1 MPQCGTGPVGQ
12 PGPWSHFWSHLTM
25 RRPRVRWRKT
35 FLAEVVE
42 RLGNLGFKGCPV
54 CDASTDSMVV
64 HRLPVLLVCGEFPP
78 TMGGRPLAIPLAE
91 DPDRQMD
98 FAIRIECRLCGHIM
112 LFNAEQYRHGDER
125 NIVVGLTDKEEDAL
139 PNA

>member
-1 MPQCGTGPVGQ
+1 VV
-12 PGPWSHFWSHLTM
+12 SFLVSFDDAEA
-25 RRPRVRWRKT
+25 WRKT
-35 FLAEVVE
+35 FMAEVVE